1 MRSKFD
7 VQGLGKVGHAL
18 GGVAGIAQTVETNAF
33 ISDVVS
39 AASEYGASVMR
50 TELDAMAA
58 DPGKGGVL
66 NHVYEWGQA
75 GSPAGRLFVV
85 FKKGNGRSQ
94 TVSFAF
100 RASKAP
106 IPSLDE
112 REAAGDILPVPEKI
126 KARLSGKPYVF
137 RQKAQFMEYGGRVT
151 IRPRSATKLFI
162 PFSRP
167 INGRTYAFVDRAQV
181 NFAGKKHRGMF
192 HAAWKLAQATAGRE
206 TEQMI
211 QRQVDDS
218 TRTIEARLGKT
229 GTKSLRVG
237 FSQGQDYSRN
247 RMKLVGKMAN
257 AQVKRAGRIE

>member
-1 MRSKFD
+1 MKNDFRID
-7 VQGLGKVGHAL
+7 GLGKVGHAL
-18 GGVAGIAQTVETNAF
+18 GGVAGIAKTVETNAF

-39 AASEYGASVMR
+39 AASEHAAETMR
-50 TELDAMAA
+50 TEIDAMAA

-75 GSPAGRLFVV
+75 GSPASRLFVV
-85 FKKGNGRSQ
+85 FKTGSGRNQ

-100 RASKAP
+100 RASRTP
-106 IPSLDE
+106 IPSLE
-112 REAAGDILPVPEKI
+112 QREASGDILPVPEKI
-126 KARLSGKPYVF
+126 KARLSGRPYVF

-151 IRPRSATKLFI
+151 IRPNQATKLFI

-192 HAAWKLAQATAGRE
+192 HAAWKLAQATAGRQA
-206 TEQMI
+206 EQMI
-211 QRQVDDS
+211 QREVTDG
-218 TRTIEARLGKT
+218 TRTIQARLGRT
-229 GTKSLRVG
+229 ATKSLRIG

-257 AQVKRAGRIE
+257 AQVKRAGRI